1 MKQRLNT
8 GFWRYVLPSMF
19 AMLLSGFYS
28 IVDGLFVGNA
38 VGNAALAAIN
48 IAYPIQILLNACALG
63 LGIGGAVMMT
73 FYRGCQNEVKSRQS
87 LQLTVLLLLITGV
100 LLSAILYISAPVL
113 VKMLGAQG
121 ETYELAMQYIAA
133 ILAGGL
139 LPVLGNGLNPLIRN
153 NGKTIAATVCMSSGL
168 IVNIILDYLF
178 VFRMGMGLRGAAL
191 ATLTAQ
197 GTVTV
202 TALLCLGHKQFWGG
216 SRIKDLIDLSLV
228 KQIIQVGFSPFG
240 QTLVPCIVII
250 LTNYI
255 CLQYGGDDAVT
266 VYSVISYVLASAQ
279 LLLQGIGDGT
289 QPLLSFYHGGQGHS
303 ELRWL
308 YQKAFFLSL
317 TVAVFLCV
325 SCFLFAPALTAL
337 FGISSDL
344 FMLTETALLITAL
357 SFPFIAITR
366 LTSAFFYATG
376 KNRNATFLV
385 YLEPC
390 CLLPLFLIS
399 FSSSFGLSGIWAAY
413 PAAQIV
419 LCVCALVLK
428 SPNLETVL
436 EKTATETKIHM
447 N

>member
-1 MKQRLNT
+1 
-8 GFWRYVLPSMF
+8 
-19 AMLLSGFYS
+19 
-28 IVDGLFVGNA
+28 
-38 VGNAALAAIN
+38 
-48 IAYPIQILLNACALG
+48 
-63 LGIGGAVMMT
+63 
-73 FYRGCQNEVKSRQS
+73 
-87 LQLTVLLLLITGV
+87 
-100 LLSAILYISAPVL
+100 
-113 VKMLGAQG
+113 
-121 ETYELAMQYIAA
+121 
-133 ILAGGL
+133 
-139 LPVLGNGLNPLIRN
+139 
-153 NGKTIAATVCMSSGL
+153 MSSGL

-376 KNRNATFLV
+376 KEQAESRDTGCLSKGAFYATGKNRNATFLV

-436 EKTATETKIHM
+436 EKTATETKVHM